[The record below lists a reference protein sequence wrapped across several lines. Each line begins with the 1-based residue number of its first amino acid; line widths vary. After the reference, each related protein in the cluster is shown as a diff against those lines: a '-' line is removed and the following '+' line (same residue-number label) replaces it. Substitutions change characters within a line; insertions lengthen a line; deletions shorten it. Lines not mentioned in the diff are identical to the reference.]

1 MIHVNVHEPIEII
14 NYLRTAAKVEVS
26 NFTPGDYCIGNI
38 GIERK
43 TLNDFLQ
50 SLVQKRLQEQLRRLK
65 SCYQVCFLIVEVF
78 DLRYFQ
84 NIHTIYG
91 ALLSIMLEMNVRVIF
106 THTKEQTA
114 AVILLLA
121 GHHGMQYGTQET
133 PLQHKPKK
141 ISLQQQQ
148 IQMLQTIPQVGRKRA
163 WLLLQR
169 FRSIHAILEAEE
181 KELFA
186 IPGIGTETIE
196 SMRRVWK
203 GEPQK

>member
-91 ALLSIMLEMNVRVIF
+91 ALLSI
-106 THTKEQTA
+106 
-114 AVILLLA
+114 IL
-121 GHHGMQYGTQET
+121 
-133 PLQHKPKK
+133 
-141 ISLQQQQ
+141 
-148 IQMLQTIPQVGRKRA
+148 
-163 WLLLQR
+163 
-169 FRSIHAILEAEE
+169 
-181 KELFA
+181 
-186 IPGIGTETIE
+186 
-196 SMRRVWK
+196 
-203 GEPQK
+203 

>member
-84 NIHTIYG
+84 NIHTIYCLPG
-91 ALLSIMLEMNVRVIF
+91 IMACSMA
-106 THTKEQTA
+106 H
-114 AVILLLA
+114 
-121 GHHGMQYGTQET
+121 
-133 PLQHKPKK
+133 
-141 ISLQQQQ
+141 
-148 IQMLQTIPQVGRKRA
+148 RKRRCSINRKKY
-163 WLLLQR
+163 LCSSSR
-169 FRSIHAILEAEE
+169 FKCCRLFRRWEE
-181 KELFA
+181 KERGCYYRDLEVFMLFL
-186 IPGIGTETIE
+186 
-196 SMRRVWK
+196 K
-203 GEPQK
+203 QKRKNCLLFPALGQKPLKVCAEYGKENHKNRNQSHS